1 MPGAGAV
8 HHIKAGLEF
17 PRLALF
23 RLTRR
28 EKVVEPPKDRSADDA
43 IHQRIDRPGNDRAHA
58 GAWTVPREDRPAHLK
73 KRLPV
78 ARPDPVGCRN
88 DEYAAA
94 PRRKGDMG
102 WPSHPIAICTAC
114 GAPIEDPRF
123 INDRCTRRVDGRRCY
138 EPSRLEAMRLM
149 LRFGLSR

>member
-58 GAWTVPREDRPAHLK
+58 GARTVTREDGPAQLK

-78 ARPDPVGCRN
+78 ARPDQVGCRN
-88 DEYAAA
+88 DEY
-94 PRRKGDMG
+94 G
-102 WPSHPIAICTAC
+102 
-114 GAPIEDPRF
+114 GAP
-123 INDRCTRRVDGRRCY
+123 
-138 EPSRLEAMRLM
+138 
-149 LRFGLSR
+149 

>member
-23 RLTRR
+23 SLTRR

-58 GAWTVPREDRPAHLK
+58 GARTVTREDGLIPILRLSDL
-73 KRLPV
+73 RLPNGG
-78 ARPDPVGCRN
+78 AR
-88 DEYAAA
+88 
-94 PRRKGDMG
+94 
-102 WPSHPIAICTAC
+102 WT
-114 GAPIEDPRF
+114 
-123 INDRCTRRVDGRRCY
+123 
-138 EPSRLEAMRLM
+138 
-149 LRFGLSR
+149 